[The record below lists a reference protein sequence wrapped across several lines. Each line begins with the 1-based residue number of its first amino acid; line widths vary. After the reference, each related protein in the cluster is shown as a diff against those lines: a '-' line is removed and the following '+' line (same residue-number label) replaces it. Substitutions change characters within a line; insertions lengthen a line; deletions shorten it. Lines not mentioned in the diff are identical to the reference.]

1 MLEVH
6 FSSEKK
12 ADIEK
17 FEKIRARYKKVSEE
31 HGAEIK
37 RVHYITRS
45 EPFPSLYENADFSV
59 DTIKA
64 SIKDG
69 ELKTNQILKGIKMS

>member
-1 MLEVH
+1 
-6 FSSEKK
+6 
-12 ADIEK
+12 
-17 FEKIRARYKKVSEE
+17 VSEE

-37 RVHYITRS
+37 RVHHIIRS

-69 ELKTNQILKGIKMS
+69 ELKTNQILKDIKMS